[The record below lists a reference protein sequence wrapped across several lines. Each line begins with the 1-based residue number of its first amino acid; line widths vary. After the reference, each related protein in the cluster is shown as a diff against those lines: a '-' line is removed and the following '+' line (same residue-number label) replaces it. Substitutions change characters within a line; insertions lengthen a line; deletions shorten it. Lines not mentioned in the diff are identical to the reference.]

1 MAQFWIIFFFI
12 LLAVAELYQ
21 SVKDIILPFPVYL
34 VLGAVLAV
42 ASNYQQR
49 ILFAQNQQVISQAI
63 NQSEPILVESTSS
76 QLIATEDSD
85 RNVDK

>member
-1 MAQFWIIFFFI
+1 MAQFWIVFFFI

-21 SVKDIILPFPVYL
+21 SVKDITLPFPVYL

-49 ILFAQNQQVISQAI
+49 ILFAQNQQVTLQEI
-63 NQSEPILVESTSS
+63 NQPDPVLPEANSPR
-76 QLIATEDSD
+76 LITPEDSD
-85 RNVDK
+85 RNVDQ